1 MDLWTSVQKLESRCQ
16 LQLQLQSLFSRWAV
30 GGGRWA
36 VVLLLDIGGR
46 G

>member
-30 GGGRWA
+30 
-36 VVLLLDIGGR
+36 VLLLDIGGR